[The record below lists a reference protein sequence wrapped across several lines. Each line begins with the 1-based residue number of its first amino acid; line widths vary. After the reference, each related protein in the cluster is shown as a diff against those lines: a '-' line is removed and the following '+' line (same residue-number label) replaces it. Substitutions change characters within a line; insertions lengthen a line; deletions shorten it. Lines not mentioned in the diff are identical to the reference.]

1 MIPALLAPLL
11 SQGLSLIG
19 NAVMAKGKDWVEEKT
34 GVKLNG
40 PLSDADAMKL
50 KQYEMDHQE
59 ELLRL
64 RIEEKK
70 LGIDELQAF
79 TAAIQNENNNISDRW
94 KADMSSDSW
103 LSKNIRPMALIA
115 IFVAFF
121 LFTMMSAFG
130 YNAQESYVN
139 LLGQW
144 GQIIFLAYF
153 GGRTVEKLADMRSKK
168 E

>member
-1 MIPALLAPLL
+1 MRVFFVVIAAHSAKIETAIFGFFGHRLNIFGLPLAAPMVCHAADLI
-11 SQGLSLIG
+11 IG
-19 NAVMAKGKDWVEEKT
+19 NKKGSFVFTNGARAVSRAEWEGAQPKVLFPDAEKNN
-34 GVKLNG
+34 L
-40 PLSDADAMKL
+40 
-50 KQYEMDHQE
+50 
-59 ELLRL
+59 
-64 RIEEKK
+64 
-70 LGIDELQAF
+70 
-79 TAAIQNENNNISDRW
+79 TARVQ
-94 KADMSSDSW
+94 ADMASDSW

-130 YNAQESYVN
+130 YNAQESYVQ

-168 E
+168 

>member
-1 MIPALLAPLL
+1 MDTLL
-11 SQGLSLIG
+11 SLLKNVAPGIATLVAGPAGGMVVSAL
-19 NAVMAKGKDWVEEKT
+19 AAKFGVSDTVEEVAKAIA
-34 GVKLNG
+34 GD
-40 PLSDADAMKL
+40 PLAAQKMA
-50 KQYEMDHQE
+50 EMDLE
-59 ELLRL
+59 KF
-64 RIEEKK
+64 RIEE
-70 LGIDELQAF
+70 
-79 TAAIQNENNNISDRW
+79 AAVTSRW
-94 KADMSSDSW
+94 QADMGSDSW

-153 GGRTVEKLADMRSKK
+153 GGRTVEKLADMKAKK
-168 E
+168 